1 MSGLDKVSTSGCKYI
16 WSFFIIIFRCLMHK
30 YRNNKLKP
38 NKNFHFSLRQPKR
51 FYFTGCISYEYRKF
65 SCFCS
70 SQKQLNLLFL
80 LLFDDARVKSLKP
93 RCACTGVVL
102 RLSDPPNMVQNIQ
115 WMFVLHR
122 PKRSVDIKVE
132 RQLHDMRI
140 LGRIVGVRS
149 TEQSV
154 RHLSTPVSYHT
165 LSAFPEKSEKPTIS
179 ADF

>member
-1 MSGLDKVSTSGCKYI
+1 MSV
-16 WSFFIIIFRCLMHK
+16 
-30 YRNNKLKP
+30 
-38 NKNFHFSLRQPKR
+38 
-51 FYFTGCISYEYRKF
+51 
-65 SCFCS
+65 
-70 SQKQLNLLFL
+70 
-80 LLFDDARVKSLKP
+80 DARVKSLKP

-102 RLSDPPNMVQNIQ
+102 RLSDPPDMVQNIQ

-140 LGRIVGVRS
+140 LGRIVEVRS

-165 LSAFPEKSEKPTIS
+165 FVRFSMKTRKNPQFRQIFDFCRYCGFFLTGLFYFPVFSNGSDHINNIFWHIRWWNNMHWIQWYRMLRWLHERSDRRRCK
-179 ADF
+179 